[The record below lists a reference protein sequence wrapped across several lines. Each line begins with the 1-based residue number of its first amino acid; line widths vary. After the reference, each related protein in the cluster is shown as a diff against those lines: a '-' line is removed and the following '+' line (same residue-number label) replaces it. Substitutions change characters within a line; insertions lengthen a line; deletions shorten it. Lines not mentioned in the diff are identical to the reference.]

1 MLWSLRVRIV
11 CTAFLF
17 FVAVAVTWLVWTG
30 IQVADVSFG
39 WWILALLLAVDLGPQ
54 WGKAMLATR
63 PRRSENVDRMEWN
76 GEPRQSETGPGVSRP
91 IAIGVSTV
99 AVATTTVFVPELL
112 WVEASLGAVVVL
124 LYGAA
129 VVTAL
134 WHQDPVRR
142 LDARLV
148 MALMTGRSYLH
159 KGGEEHVAAVE
170 PPEATRDEGTG
181 TPPSGSSGQ

>member
-1 MLWSLRVRIV
+1 MRRARVAPSPHRHPASHRPPSVSSTTRQRHESELHLRP
-11 CTAFLF
+11 
-17 FVAVAVTWLVWTG
+17 G
-30 IQVADVSFG
+30 ICRAALRSPRG
-39 WWILALLLAVDLGPQ
+39 AWGSRPTRSALLGASGLGPRPVQ
-54 WGKAMLATR
+54 GRPPRTSSTGSLAPLTQPPDPGR
-63 PRRSENVDRMEWN
+63 P
-76 GEPRQSETGPGVSRP
+76 SR
-91 IAIGVSTV
+91 G
-99 AVATTTVFVPELL
+99 TTPTVFVPELL